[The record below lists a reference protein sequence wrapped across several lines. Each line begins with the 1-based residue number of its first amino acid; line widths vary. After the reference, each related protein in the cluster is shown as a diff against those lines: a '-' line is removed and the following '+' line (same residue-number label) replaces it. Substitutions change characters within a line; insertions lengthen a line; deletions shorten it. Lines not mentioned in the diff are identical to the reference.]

1 MKRLKSLNRY
11 QKCVLLVTAV
21 MMLVFTVL
29 YFVTTSRL
37 GVRYM
42 DAHTDTQPKQWQHP
56 LFWNHPRE
64 TGPLY
69 GISRQDRGVS
79 VR

>member
-11 QKCVLLVTAV
+11 QKCVLLLTAV

-42 DAHTDTQPKQWQHP
+42 DAILTPSQNNGSTP

-64 TGPLY
+64 TGLLY
-69 GISRQDRGVS
+69 GISRQDCGVS